1 MTTEYRIGE
10 FAYEGGVSAK
20 ALRFY
25 DQIGLLRPARI
36 DPRTRYRFYLPEQL
50 KELAAIVELKD
61 AGASLAEIRRLKKRD
76 GFTSGWRHILR
87 DLKTETERSLE
98 AATHS
103 LRWINCLLEESEAGS
118 LPIPVVIKQRQ
129 AIAIASVRSKVAS
142 YDEIGRL
149 EKELL
154 RSLPRPA
161 VGEYHGVLW
170 HSCANSGVLE
180 GEAFVALSQ
189 RVPARGVYDLGQ
201 LPAATLACAYSTLDD
216 DSAEQTYKALNRW
229 TQTKGYEVVGPK
241 REICHQ
247 QVLEIQ
253 FPVARV

>member
-1 MTTEYRIGE
+1 MSTEYRIGE

-36 DPRTRYRFYLPEQL
+36 DPQTRYRFYLPEQL
-50 KELAAIVELKD
+50 KELAAIVELRD

-118 LPIPVVIKQRQ
+118 LPIPVVVKQRQ

-170 HSCANSGVLE
+170 HSCAGSGVLE
-180 GEAFVALSQ
+180 GEAFVALNQ
-189 RVPARGVYDLGQ
+189 RVPARGGLRFGSI
-201 LPAATLACAYSTLDD
+201 ACGDPGL
-216 DSAEQTYKALNRW
+216 
-229 TQTKGYEVVGPK
+229 
-241 REICHQ
+241 
-247 QVLEIQ
+247 
-253 FPVARV
+253 RVFHFG